1 MPFCP
6 KCRYEYKPE
15 ISVCPDCNEYLL
27 SSLPEKNEEISEID
41 NMGYDNWVR
50 IGRLT
55 SQAYANM
62 INEGLHSKNIPV
74 IILSGTGHFGQ
85 TGQMGT
91 SSFRPIDG
99 GFSVMV
105 PEEFTVDANYEAEII
120 LGDDWI
126 KSRDENIDQ

>member
-15 ISVCPDCNEYLL
+15 ISICPDCNEYLV
-27 SSLPEKNEEISEID
+27 STLPEKNEEISEID

-105 PEEFTVDANYEAEII
+105 PEEFAVDANYEAEII